1 MNINPSLEIDW
12 GLLYNKSMCAH
23 VISDVIKDS
32 PAEKA
37 GLKPGERLVSINGE
51 VIEDIFDYQYLGI
64 GEQLTLSLESEDG
77 SQRTAEIIKDEDEDL
92 GLVFDNG
99 LMDDYR
105 HCTNKCIFCFID
117 QMPPG
122 MRENLYFKDDDSRLS
137 FLQGNYIT
145 LTNMSEHNVDRII
158 KYRLSPINI
167 SFQTMNP
174 KLRCMMLNNR
184 FAGEALAK
192 VDRFYEAG
200 ILMNGQIV
208 LCKGVNDG
216 DELEYSLKELYKY
229 VPVLESLSVVPVGL
243 SKFREGLYPLEPFNK
258 EDACRVIDK
267 IESWQRKAYEEH
279 GIHFVHASDE
289 WYIMAGRELPEEE
302 RYDGYLQLE
311 NGVGMLRSIMVE
323 FEDSLREYAD
333 LYGKSAGHSLS
344 DRIRNAFKRLPK
356 IKEESI
362 TMITGRL
369 AAPYLERMC
378 AQLHAVFPQRDV
390 RVLAIR
396 NDFFGEMITV
406 SGLLTGQ
413 DILAQCMEA
422 EAKEELGD
430 KLILPQNV
438 VQADSELLLDDYVV
452 DDLRRK
458 LGKEISV
465 VPNDGYSLLKA
476 MLGIE

>member
-184 FAGEALAK
+184 FAGEALSK

-243 SKFREGLYPLEPFNK
+243 TKFREGLYPLEPFNK

-344 DRIRNAFKRLPK
+344 DRIRNAFKRLPG

-422 EAKEELGD
+422 EDKEELGD

>member
-243 SKFREGLYPLEPFNK
+243 SRFREGLYPLEPFDK

>member
-1 MNINPSLEIDW
+1 
-12 GLLYNKSMCAH
+12 MCAH

-32 PAEKA
+32 PAGKA

-92 GLVFDNG
+92 GLIFDNG

-243 SKFREGLYPLEPFNK
+243 SRFREGLYPLEPFNK

-333 LYGKSAGHSLS
+333 LYGKSAGYSFS
-344 DRIRNAFKRLPK
+344 DRIKNAFKRLPK

-378 AQLHAVFPQRDV
+378 AQLHALFPQRDV

>member
-344 DRIRNAFKRLPK
+344 DRIRNVFKRLPK

-378 AQLHAVFPQRDV
+378 AQLHALFPQRDV

-422 EAKEELGD
+422 EDKEELGD

>member
-1 MNINPSLEIDW
+1 
-12 GLLYNKSMCAH
+12 MCAH

-32 PAEKA
+32 PAGKA

-64 GEQLTLSLESEDG
+64 GEKLTLSLESEDG

-92 GLVFDNG
+92 GLIFDNG

-243 SKFREGLYPLEPFNK
+243 SRFREGLYPLEPFDK

-465 VPNDGYSLLKA
+465 VSNDGYSLLKA

>member
-37 GLKPGERLVSINGE
+37 GLKPGERLISINGE

-77 SQRTAEIIKDEDEDL
+77 SQRTAEINKDEDEDL

-243 SKFREGLYPLEPFNK
+243 SRFREGLYPLEPFDK

-378 AQLHAVFPQRDV
+378 AQLHALFPQRDV

>member
-32 PAEKA
+32 PAGKA
-37 GLKPGERLVSINGE
+37 GVKPGERLISINGE

-64 GEQLTLSLESEDG
+64 GEQLTLLLESEDG
-77 SQRTAEIIKDEDEDL
+77 SQRIAEIIKDEDEDL

-422 EAKEELGD
+422 EDKEELGD

>member
-1 MNINPSLEIDW
+1 
-12 GLLYNKSMCAH
+12 MCAH

-32 PAEKA
+32 PAGKA
-37 GLKPGERLVSINGE
+37 GVKPGERLISINGE

-64 GEQLTLSLESEDG
+64 GEKLTLSLESVDG

-92 GLVFDNG
+92 GLLFDNG

-344 DRIRNAFKRLPK
+344 DRIRNAFKRLPR

-378 AQLHAVFPQRDV
+378 AQLHALFPQRDV

-422 EAKEELGD
+422 ESKEELGD

>member
-32 PAEKA
+32 PAGKA
-37 GLKPGERLVSINGE
+37 GLKPGERLISINGE

-243 SKFREGLYPLEPFNK
+243 SKFREGLYPLEPFDK

-333 LYGKSAGHSLS
+333 LYGKSAGYSFS

>member
-1 MNINPSLEIDW
+1 
-12 GLLYNKSMCAH
+12 
-23 VISDVIKDS
+23 
-32 PAEKA
+32 
-37 GLKPGERLVSINGE
+37 
-51 VIEDIFDYQYLGI
+51 
-64 GEQLTLSLESEDG
+64 
-77 SQRTAEIIKDEDEDL
+77 
-92 GLVFDNG
+92 
-99 LMDDYR
+99 
-105 HCTNKCIFCFID
+105 
-117 QMPPG
+117 
-122 MRENLYFKDDDSRLS
+122 
-137 FLQGNYIT
+137 
-145 LTNMSEHNVDRII
+145 
-158 KYRLSPINI
+158 
-167 SFQTMNP
+167 MNP

-243 SKFREGLYPLEPFNK
+243 SKFREGLYPLEPFDK

-323 FEDSLREYAD
+323 FEDGLREYAD
-333 LYGKSAGHSLS
+333 LYGKSAGYSLS

-422 EAKEELGD
+422 EYKEELGD

-438 VQADSELLLDDYVV
+438 VQADAELLLDDYVV

>member
-32 PAEKA
+32 PAGKA

-243 SKFREGLYPLEPFNK
+243 SRFREGLYPLEPFDK

-422 EAKEELGD
+422 EDKEELGD

>member
-1 MNINPSLEIDW
+1 
-12 GLLYNKSMCAH
+12 MCAH

-243 SKFREGLYPLEPFNK
+243 SRFREGLYPLEPFNK

-344 DRIRNAFKRLPK
+344 DRIKNAFKRLPR

-422 EAKEELGD
+422 EDKEELGD

>member
-243 SKFREGLYPLEPFNK
+243 SKFREGLYPLEPFDK

-344 DRIRNAFKRLPK
+344 DRIKNAFKRLPK

>member
-32 PAEKA
+32 PAGKA
-37 GLKPGERLVSINGE
+37 GVKPGERLISINGE

-243 SKFREGLYPLEPFNK
+243 SRFREGLYPLEPFNK

-378 AQLHAVFPQRDV
+378 AQLHALFPQRDV

>member
-32 PAEKA
+32 PAGKA

-243 SKFREGLYPLEPFNK
+243 SRFREGLYPLEPFNK

-344 DRIRNAFKRLPK
+344 DRIRNAFKRLPR

>member
-32 PAEKA
+32 PAGKA
-37 GLKPGERLVSINGE
+37 GVKPGERLISINGE

-243 SKFREGLYPLEPFNK
+243 SRFREGLYPLEPFNK

-356 IKEESI
+356 IKEERI

>member
-200 ILMNGQIV
+200 IIMNGQIV

-243 SKFREGLYPLEPFNK
+243 SRFREGLYPLEPFNK

-333 LYGKSAGHSLS
+333 LYGKSAGYSFS
-344 DRIRNAFKRLPK
+344 DRIKNAFKRLPR

>member
-32 PAEKA
+32 PAGKA

-92 GLVFDNG
+92 GLIFDNG

-333 LYGKSAGHSLS
+333 LYGKSAGYSFS
-344 DRIRNAFKRLPK
+344 DRIKNAFKRLPK

-422 EAKEELGD
+422 EDKEELGD

>member
-32 PAEKA
+32 PAGKA

-243 SKFREGLYPLEPFNK
+243 SRFREGLYPLEPFNK

>member
-1 MNINPSLEIDW
+1 MNRQKGHLIKEVLPGSIAAELDIAAGDRLLAINNEI
-12 GLLYNKSMCAH
+12 
-23 VISDVIKDS
+23 
-32 PAEKA
+32 
-37 GLKPGERLVSINGE
+37 
-51 VIEDIFDYQYLGI
+51 IEDIFDYQFYVEDTYIEILI
-64 GEQLTLSLESEDG
+64 EKPDGEQWVLEVD
-77 SQRTAEIIKDEDEDL
+77 KDEDEDL
-92 GLVFDNG
+92 GIIFDNG

-243 SKFREGLYPLEPFNK
+243 SKFREGLYPLEPFDK

-344 DRIRNAFKRLPK
+344 DRIRNAFKRLPR

>member
-77 SQRTAEIIKDEDEDL
+77 SQRIAEIIKDEDEDL

-184 FAGEALAK
+184 FAGEALSK

-344 DRIRNAFKRLPK
+344 ERIRNAFKRLPR

-362 TMITGRL
+362 SMITGRL

-378 AQLHAVFPQRDV
+378 AQLHALFPQRDV

>member
-77 SQRTAEIIKDEDEDL
+77 SQRTAEINKDEDEDL
-92 GLVFDNG
+92 GLIFDNG

-243 SKFREGLYPLEPFNK
+243 SRFREGLYPLEPFDK

-333 LYGKSAGHSLS
+333 LYGKSAGYSFS
-344 DRIRNAFKRLPK
+344 DRIKNAFKRLPR

-413 DILAQCMEA
+413 DILSQCMEA

-465 VPNDGYSLLKA
+465 VANDGYSLLKA

>member
-32 PAEKA
+32 PAGKA

-64 GEQLTLSLESEDG
+64 GEKLTLSLESEDG
-77 SQRTAEIIKDEDEDL
+77 SQRTAEINKDEDEDL

-344 DRIRNAFKRLPK
+344 DRIKNAFKRLPR

-378 AQLHAVFPQRDV
+378 AQLHALFPQRDV

-465 VPNDGYSLLKA
+465 VANDGYSLLKA

>member
-32 PAEKA
+32 PAGKA
-37 GLKPGERLVSINGE
+37 GLKPGERLISINGE

-92 GLVFDNG
+92 GLIFDNG

-145 LTNMSEHNVDRII
+145 LTNMSDHDVERICR
-158 KYRLSPINI
+158 YHLSPINI

-174 KLRCMMLNNR
+174 ELRCKMLNNR

-243 SKFREGLYPLEPFNK
+243 SKFREGLYPLEPFDK

-333 LYGKSAGHSLS
+333 LYGKSAGHSFS
-344 DRIRNAFKRLPK
+344 DRIKNAFKRLPK

>member
-37 GLKPGERLVSINGE
+37 GLKPGERLISINGE

-77 SQRTAEIIKDEDEDL
+77 SQRTAEINKDEDEDL

-243 SKFREGLYPLEPFNK
+243 SRFREGLYPLEPFNK

>member
-37 GLKPGERLVSINGE
+37 GLKPGERLISINGE

-92 GLVFDNG
+92 GLIFDNG

-243 SKFREGLYPLEPFNK
+243 SRFREGLYPLEPFDK

-344 DRIRNAFKRLPK
+344 DRIKNAFKRLPR

-422 EAKEELGD
+422 EDKEELGD

>member
-243 SKFREGLYPLEPFNK
+243 SRFREGLYPLEPFNK

>member
-32 PAEKA
+32 PAGKA
-37 GLKPGERLVSINGE
+37 GLKPGERLISINGE

-122 MRENLYFKDDDSRLS
+122 MRDNLYFKDDDSRLS

-243 SKFREGLYPLEPFNK
+243 SRFREGLYPLEPFNK

-378 AQLHAVFPQRDV
+378 AQLHALFPQRDV

>member
-1 MNINPSLEIDW
+1 
-12 GLLYNKSMCAH
+12 MCAH

-32 PAEKA
+32 PAGKA
-37 GLKPGERLVSINGE
+37 GVKPGERLVSINGE

-77 SQRTAEIIKDEDEDL
+77 SQRTAEINKDEDEDL
-92 GLVFDNG
+92 GLIFDNG

-267 IESWQRKAYEEH
+267 IESWQKKAYEEH

-344 DRIRNAFKRLPK
+344 DRIKNAFKRLPR

>member
-32 PAEKA
+32 PAGKA
-37 GLKPGERLVSINGE
+37 GVKPGERLVSINGE

-243 SKFREGLYPLEPFNK
+243 SKFREGLYPLEPFDK

>member
-32 PAEKA
+32 PAGKA
-37 GLKPGERLVSINGE
+37 GVKPGERLISINGE

-344 DRIRNAFKRLPK
+344 DRIRNAFKRLPR

-465 VPNDGYSLLKA
+465 VANDGYSLLKA

>member
-32 PAEKA
+32 PAGKA
-37 GLKPGERLVSINGE
+37 GVKPGERLVSINGE

-122 MRENLYFKDDDSRLS
+122 MRDNLYFKDDDSRLS

-243 SKFREGLYPLEPFNK
+243 SRFREGLYPLEPFNK

-378 AQLHAVFPQRDV
+378 AQLHALFPQRDV

-422 EAKEELGD
+422 EDKEELGD

>member
-243 SKFREGLYPLEPFNK
+243 SKFREGLYPLEPFDK

>member
-37 GLKPGERLVSINGE
+37 GLKPGERLISINGE

-77 SQRTAEIIKDEDEDL
+77 SQRTAEINKDEDEDI

-243 SKFREGLYPLEPFNK
+243 SRFREGLYPLEPFNK

-323 FEDSLREYAD
+323 FEDSLREYAN

-378 AQLHAVFPQRDV
+378 AQLHALFPQRDV

-465 VPNDGYSLLKA
+465 IPNDGYSLLKA

>member
-77 SQRTAEIIKDEDEDL
+77 SQRTAEINKDEDEDL

-243 SKFREGLYPLEPFNK
+243 SRFREGLYPLEPFNK

-333 LYGKSAGHSLS
+333 LYGKSAGYSFS
-344 DRIRNAFKRLPK
+344 DRIRNAFKRLPR
-356 IKEESI
+356 IKEERI

>member
-77 SQRTAEIIKDEDEDL
+77 SQRTAEINKDEDEDL
-92 GLVFDNG
+92 GLIFDNG

-243 SKFREGLYPLEPFNK
+243 SRFREGLYPLEPFNK

-333 LYGKSAGHSLS
+333 LYGKSAGYSFS
-344 DRIRNAFKRLPK
+344 DRIRNAFKRLPR
-356 IKEESI
+356 IKEERI

-422 EAKEELGD
+422 EDKEELGD

>member
-77 SQRTAEIIKDEDEDL
+77 SQRTAEINKDEDEDL
-92 GLVFDNG
+92 GLIFDNG

-243 SKFREGLYPLEPFNK
+243 SRFREGLYPLEPFNK

-344 DRIRNAFKRLPK
+344 DRIRNAFKRLPR

>member
-37 GLKPGERLVSINGE
+37 GLKPGERLISINGE

-92 GLVFDNG
+92 GLIFDNG

-243 SKFREGLYPLEPFNK
+243 SRFREGLYPLEPFDK

-333 LYGKSAGHSLS
+333 LYGKSVGYSFS

-378 AQLHAVFPQRDV
+378 AQLHALFPQRDV